1 MDRVSKTFPA
11 AAWPLNRREAGVEHI
26 ALIST
31 YLGVIG
37 CAFPTLQ
44 PSKQGRLLESDI
56 HWHPASIRPDMRTHN
71 ILSEPR
77 IPVMLRPPTRI
88 PGFMQPCKDLSYQE
102 MVCQLRNM
110 HADLDI
116 PHDLIAG
123 LFRDAM
129 DDASRD
135 VMSFTKGNTVT
146 CCRPALNEKSIP
158 HTLPPGAK
166 AGMSPKEIIT
176 AARGKQEVGLN
187 FAGSGYSDRDVVE
200 NVLGWSARREWTV
213 YAGGECNNELWS
225 LPLPSTEDMGS
236 VFPSLRPRAGVDPTQ
251 SGVEAEPSI
260 EFSTPI
266 RQILASDA
274 HPGFACVRTDSMVSI
289 ISVTQCH
296 RGVEW
301 TPYIQANIV
310 GEPYA
315 YDSGDNLT
323 CHASWSQWNISELA
337 LASGSGA
344 IRLWDCNVGSITTI
358 QDKDFLSSR
367 YDIQWNCC
375 EYWGSPRHILCANN
389 DIIYQLDART
399 KCKNTTIMSL
409 AQSSFAFDSEAFT
422 AISTSA
428 LHPLHAVA
436 ASTHAI
442 RVFDQRY
449 LKQPVVAWEHGFP
462 KADSPTFLQ
471 TTLLPNYTQGRA
483 ACIFAASEESS
494 RICGFVYGQG
504 ANDEPYTSLD
514 QLALRS
520 TTAASMTCEH
530 IQDTLAIDP
539 YENQDTVLGHTHITD
554 YPTARLA
561 GVSFRFLP
569 YETAET
575 TDSGLMH
582 KAMDAVCVCV
592 DELGAVTGNHIVI
605 GTGHSNSTSSGV
617 PESTYGEVLGSAIW
631 RNAHG
636 VGNAT
641 IDGMNTLF
649 QSDKS
654 RIRKKEDMWEELHKR
669 AEISKFVDMT
679 KVYNALLDDLDKRSG
694 RGLNKVQQ
702 PLSTQQMQQELERGL
717 NNVSTRDTSAYQV
730 IGAISSGLS
739 HDGRSLLAN
748 QSSQFVDKSWL
759 RRQLLCMRDSSGQ
772 QELEEPSTP
781 EVLNTIGSDATNI
794 AAKHDVP
801 ESATARALEG
811 LFSCNSSQQSALTC
825 AALCRAAEDVEL
837 ATIRLRR
844 LPSKEPRHAD
854 STGTLAMNC
863 SMAGPEALR
872 TELGSRTDG
881 LSDAAQLLDRLW
893 AGDSTTADDL
903 AAHHHSTT
911 EGNTRLP
918 RAPGK
923 RARASQIS
931 AAQTQPLPQKPGAV
945 VDIST
950 APPAT
955 PDMFTLASTQQSGLS
970 ARPHAHL
977 HSASS
982 QKKKKKARKQG
993 F

>member
-1 MDRVSKTFPA
+1 MGRVSKRFPA
-11 AAWPLNRREAGVEHI
+11 TAWPLNRHEAGVEHI
-26 ALIST
+26 ALVST
-31 YLGVIG
+31 YLGVVG
-37 CAFPTLQ
+37 CAFPTLH
-44 PSKQGRLLESDI
+44 PSRQGRLLESDI
-56 HWHPASIRPDMRTHN
+56 HWHPASMRPDMRTHN
-71 ILSEPR
+71 ILSEPQ

-123 LFRDAM
+123 LFRDAL

-135 VMSFTKGNTVT
+135 AMSYTKGNTVA

-166 AGMSPKEIIT
+166 AGMSPKEIIA

-187 FAGSGYSDRDVVE
+187 FGGSGYSDNDDFQDA
-200 NVLGWSARREWTV
+200 LGWSACREWTV

-225 LPLPSTEDMGS
+225 LPLPSTEDMGIA
-236 VFPSLRPRAGVDPTQ
+236 FPSLRPRADVDAAP
-251 SGVEAEPSI
+251 SGVEAGPSM

-266 RQILASDA
+266 RQILASDS
-274 HPGFACVRTDSMVSI
+274 HPGFVCVRTDSMVGI
-289 ISVTQCH
+289 ISVAQCH

-301 TPYIQANIV
+301 APYIQADVV

-315 YDSGDNLT
+315 YDSGDNWT
-323 CHASWSQWNISELA
+323 CHASWCQWNISELA

-344 IRLWDCNVGSITTI
+344 IRLWDCNVGSVTTL
-358 QDKDFLSSR
+358 QDKNLPSSR

-409 AQSSFAFDSEAFT
+409 AQSSYAFNSEAFT

-462 KADSPTFLQ
+462 QSDSPTFLQ
-471 TTLLPNYTQGRA
+471 TTLLPNYAQGRA

-494 RICGFVYGQG
+494 RICGYVYGQG
-504 ANDEPYTSLD
+504 ASDEPYTSLD

-520 TTAASMTCEH
+520 TTPASMACEN
-530 IQDTLAIDP
+530 IQDMLAIDP
-539 YENQDTVLGHTHITD
+539 YGNQDTVLGHTHITD

-561 GVSFRFLP
+561 GVLFRFLP
-569 YETAET
+569 SGTAET
-575 TDSGLMH
+575 TDPGSVHG
-582 KAMDAVCVCV
+582 AMDAVCVCV
-592 DELGAVTGNHIVI
+592 DELGAVTGNHIVV
-605 GTGHSNSTSSGV
+605 GTGHSATTSSGV
-617 PESTYGEVLGSAIW
+617 PDSTYGEVLGSVVW
-631 RNAHG
+631 RNAYE
-636 VGNAT
+636 VDNAT

-649 QSDKS
+649 QSGKS
-654 RIRKKEDMWEELHKR
+654 RAHKKENMWAELHKR
-669 AEISKFVDMT
+669 SELCKFVDMS
-679 KVYNALLDDLDKRSG
+679 KVYNILLNNLDKRAG
-694 RGLNKVQQ
+694 TELDKVQ
-702 PLSTQQMQQELERGL
+702 PSPTQQMLQQLEQGL

-730 IGAISSGLS
+730 LSAISPKTF
-739 HDGRSLLAN
+739 HDGRSLSVKQPL
-748 QSSQFVDKSWL
+748 QSVDNSWL
-759 RRQLLCMRDSSGQ
+759 RRQLLCMQDNSGQ

-781 EVLNTIGSDATNI
+781 EVAHTPGSDTTNI
-794 AAKHDVP
+794 ATKHDVP
-801 ESATARALEG
+801 EGATARALKG
-811 LFSCNSSQQSALTC
+811 LFPCNSSKQSARMC
-825 AALCRAAEDVEL
+825 AALYCAAEDVEL
-837 ATIRLRR
+837 ATIRLHR
-844 LPSKEPRHAD
+844 LPSKEQKQND

-863 SMAGPEALR
+863 SMAGPEALCA
-872 TELGSRTDG
+872 ELDGRANG

-893 AGDSTTADDL
+893 ASDSAAGDDFAV
-903 AAHHHSTT
+903 HHHPAT
-911 EGNTRLP
+911 ESNSRPSRT
-918 RAPGK
+918 PGK

-931 AAQTQPLPQKPGAV
+931 AVQTQPPSQAPGAV

-977 HSASS
+977 HLASS
-982 QKKKKKARKQG
+982 QKKRKKARKQG